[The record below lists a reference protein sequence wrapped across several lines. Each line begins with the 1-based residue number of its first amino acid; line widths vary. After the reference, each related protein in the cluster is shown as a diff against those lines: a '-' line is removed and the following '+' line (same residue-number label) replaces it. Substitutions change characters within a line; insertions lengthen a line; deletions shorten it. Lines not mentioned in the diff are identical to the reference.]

1 MSSPILSPTFHIGT
15 IRIGSIEGASCFSIG
30 NNFIEDFK
38 NSKEHNQG
46 LGNIHGDRN
55 NFDHTRSWLT
65 NYEHDSIKR
74 KKMEQ
79 KKRQEEKYKA
89 MGKSKQQTQV

>member
-15 IRIGSIEGASCFSIG
+15 IKIGSIEGASCFSIG

-38 NSKEHNQG
+38 SSKKHNQG

-55 NFDHTRSWLT
+55 NLAHTSASLT
-65 NYEHDSIKR
+65 NCEHEPM
-74 KKMEQ
+74 KKKTLGQ
-79 KKRQEEKYKA
+79 
-89 MGKSKQQTQV
+89 KSKGEKSAENP

>member
-15 IRIGSIEGASCFSIG
+15 IKIGSIEGASCFSIG

-38 NSKEHNQG
+38 NSKKHNQG

-55 NFDHTRSWLT
+55 NFAHTSASLT
-65 NYEHDSIKR
+65 NFVPVT
-74 KKMEQ
+74 KKKKAMEQ
-79 KKRQEEKYKA
+79 KKKETEKWC
-89 MGKSKQQTQV
+89 KSKQQTHT